1 MILSK
6 EESICLILGFS
17 KDNNVSSTTK
27 LNKLLARLNLFF
39 IPIDIPFQ
47 LNKYGSFNAELASL
61 ESNSFY
67 KIEEYDYE
75 NKICHKYKL
84 DEEGKKLSD
93 KVIKNKLSKIMTAE
107 DIKEVRDSIYELSS
121 LRADEISGEEH
132 KKLLVDIDDKTK
144 LRNKLNEILV
154 DLFDLYNE
162 QKEIKGD
169 NITDIKLKALI
180 EYSYYLIRFLKEKRF
195 KNLKDSSY
203 NFDAYM
209 FDYYFLYNLG
219 KIIPF
224 LKEQL
229 NSDIK
234 EEIKINRYYQ
244 YLINSV
250 REKYPFSL
258 DNPDLNKLISS

>member
-1 MILSK
+1 
-6 EESICLILGFS
+6 
-17 KDNNVSSTTK
+17 
-27 LNKLLARLNLFF
+27 
-39 IPIDIPFQ
+39 
-47 LNKYGSFNAELASL
+47 
-61 ESNSFY
+61 
-67 KIEEYDYE
+67 
-75 NKICHKYKL
+75 
-84 DEEGKKLSD
+84 
-93 KVIKNKLSKIMTAE
+93 MTAE